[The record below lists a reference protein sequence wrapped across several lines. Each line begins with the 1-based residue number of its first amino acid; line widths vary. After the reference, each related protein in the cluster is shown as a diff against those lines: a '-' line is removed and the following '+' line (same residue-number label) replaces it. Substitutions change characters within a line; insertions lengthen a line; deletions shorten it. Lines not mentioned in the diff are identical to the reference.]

1 MSDERRHT
9 GSSKPLRIC
18 GARARTRGG
27 LPCQARPVKG
37 KKRCRMHGGLS
48 TGPRTAEGL
57 ERCRK
62 TRWKHGRYSREAIE
76 ARRRANWETVDEAK
90 ERFRRESR
98 RADFKAQ
105 REAIRLGRQ
114 IDRWIRTFRVP

>member
-1 MSDERRHT
+1 MSDERRHA
-9 GSSKPLRIC
+9 GSSNPVRC

-27 LPCQARPVKG
+27 LPSQARPVKG
-37 KKRCRMHGGLS
+37 KTRCRLHGGRS
-48 TGPRTAEGL
+48 TGPRTPEGL
-57 ERCRK
+57 ERSRK
-62 TRWKHGRYSREAIE
+62 ARWKHGRYLAEAIE

-105 REAIRLGRQ
+105 RVGIRLGQQNRPAAP
-114 IDRWIRTFRVP
+114 DPGRPE